1 MNGFGKLAH
10 WLRPYRMRLVTVVLI
25 NIVSIVF
32 SLFSLTFLAP
42 FLMLIFGKT
51 KLVTEMPPF
60 GFSVVDINNVLNYYI
75 SRIIILDGKQSAL
88 LMVTLLILSMFVL
101 KNVFSYLAQWI
112 MVPIRNGVLEDIRN
126 AIYQKLLILPL
137 SFFGAQK
144 KGDIIS
150 RAITDVQEI
159 EVSILRSIQ
168 QIFRE
173 PLTVIFYIIALF
185 SINVK
190 LTLFVILV
198 IPIGGYIVGRISRK
212 LRRQSEEAKELQG
225 AIQTMVQETVSGI
238 RVIKA
243 FNALHF
249 ANKLFDKFN
258 NRYTRKMIGIYR
270 RVDLSSPVSEVFG
283 GIMIMTILLFGGNLV
298 LNKST
303 DLSAEMFITYLVM
316 FTQIINPAKTIS
328 VAFYNFRKGFSSF
341 DRIDL
346 ILNADEK
353 IIEEPEAIALSHFN
367 EKIEFS
373 NVSFGYD
380 EVPVLSNIN
389 LSINKGKIVALCGHS
404 GAGKSTLA
412 DLLLRFYDITSGSLN
427 IDGIAVT
434 RLKIKDLRNMYG
446 IVSQDTILFNDTIYN
461 NIAFGRA
468 DATPEEVMHAA
479 EIANALEFIRKLP
492 NGLQTNIGDR
502 GLMLSGGQ
510 RQRISIARA
519 VLKNP
524 EVLILDE
531 ATSALDSSSEIL
543 VQQALE
549 KMMQNRTALVIAHRL
564 STIKKADLI
573 VVLEK
578 GHIVEQGTHESLFQ
592 LNGYYRR
599 LIDMQTFSE

>member
-1 MNGFGKLAH
+1 M
-10 WLRPYRMRLVTVVLI
+10 I

-42 FLMLIFGKT
+42 FLMLIFGRSQ
-51 KLVTEMPPF
+51 LVTEMPAL
-60 GFSVVDINNVLNYYI
+60 GFSVMDVNNVLNYYI
-75 SRIIILDGKQSAL
+75 SQIIIADGKQAAL
-88 LMVTLLILSMFVL
+88 LMVTLLILTMFVL

-112 MVPIRNGVLEDIRN
+112 MVPIRNGVIADIRD
-126 AIYQKLLILPL
+126 AIYRKILILPL
-137 SFFGAQK
+137 SFFGVQK

-173 PLTVIFYIIALF
+173 PLTVVFYIVALF

-190 LTLFVILV
+190 LTLFVIMV

-212 LRRQSEEAKELQG
+212 LRRQSEEAKALQG
-225 AIQTMVQETVSGI
+225 TIQTMVQETVSGI

-243 FNALHF
+243 FNALVF
-249 ANKLFDKFN
+249 SNKLFDKFN
-258 NRYTRKMIGIYR
+258 RRYTKKMINIYR
-270 RVDLSSPVSEVFG
+270 RVDLSSPISEVFG

-346 ILNADEK
+346 ILEAEEK
-353 IIEEPEAIALSHFN
+353 IVEKPDAVALTHFN
-367 EKIEFS
+367 DKIEFS

-380 EVPVLSNIN
+380 EVPVLSEIN
-389 LSINKGKIVALCGHS
+389 LTIKKGKIVALCGHS

-412 DLLLRFYDITSGSLN
+412 DLLLRFYDISSGSLN
-427 IDGIAVT
+427 IDGIAVD
-434 RLKIKDLRNMYG
+434 RMKIRDLRNMYG

-461 NIAFGRA
+461 NIAFGRT

-479 EIANALEFIRKLP
+479 EIANALEFINKLP
-492 NGLQTNIGDR
+492 DGLQTNIGDR

-531 ATSALDSSSEIL
+531 ATSALDSTSEIL

-564 STIKKADLI
+564 STIKKADEI

-578 GHIVEQGTHESLFQ
+578 GRIVEQGTHESLLQ

-599 LIDMQTFSE
+599 LIDMQSFAE

>member
-10 WLRPYRMRLVTVVLI
+10 WLKPYSLRLFTVVLI

-32 SLFSLTFLAP
+32 SLFSLTSLAP
-42 FLMLIFGKT
+42 FLMLIFGRSP
-51 KLVTEMPPF
+51 LVMEMPAM
-60 GFSVVDINNVLNYYI
+60 GFSVMDVNNVLNYYI
-75 SRIIILDGKQSAL
+75 SQIIMTDGKQAAL
-88 LMVTLLILSMFVL
+88 LMVTLLILTLFVL

-112 MVPIRNGVLEDIRN
+112 MVPIRNGVIADIRD
-126 AIYQKLLILPL
+126 AIYQKMLILPL

-144 KGDIIS
+144 KGDIVS

-173 PLTVIFYIIALF
+173 PLTVVFYIIALF

-190 LTLFVILV
+190 LTLFVIVV

-225 AIQTMVQETVSGI
+225 TIQTMVQETVSGI

-243 FNALHF
+243 FNALAF
-249 ANKLFDKFN
+249 LNRLFDKFN
-258 NRYTRKMIGIYR
+258 RRYTKKMINIYR

-303 DLSAEMFITYLVM
+303 DLNAEMFITYLVM

-346 ILNADEK
+346 ILEADEK
-353 IIEEPEAIALSHFN
+353 IVEKSDAVALSKFHD
-367 EKIEFS
+367 KIEFS
-373 NVSFGYD
+373 NVSFGYED
-380 EVPVLSNIN
+380 VPVLSEIN
-389 LSINKGKIVALCGHS
+389 LTIKKGKIVALCGHS

-412 DLLLRFYDITSGSLN
+412 DLLLRFYDISSGSLK
-427 IDGIAVT
+427 IDGIDVD
-434 RLKIKDLRNMYG
+434 RMKIRDLRNMYG

-479 EIANALEFIRKLP
+479 EIANALEFIDKLP
-492 NGLQTNIGDR
+492 DGLQTNIGDR

-531 ATSALDSSSEIL
+531 ATSALDSTSEIL

-564 STIKKADLI
+564 STIKKADEI

-578 GHIVEQGTHESLFQ
+578 GRIVEQGSHESLLQ

-599 LIDMQTFSE
+599 LIDMQSFAD

>member
-1 MNGFGKLAH
+1 MSGFNKLTP
-10 WLRPYRMRLVTVVLI
+10 WLKPYKIRLITVVLI
-25 NIVSIVF
+25 NVVSIIF

-51 KLVTEMPPF
+51 ELVTQMPSL
-60 GFSVVDINNVLNYYI
+60 GFSVIDINNVLNYYI
-75 SRIIILDGKQSAL
+75 SQIIIADGKQSAL
-88 LMVTLLILSMFVL
+88 LMVTLLILSMFIL
-101 KNVFSYLAQWI
+101 KNVFGYLAQWI
-112 MVPIRNGVLEDIRN
+112 MVPIRNGVLADIRE
-126 AIYQKLLILPL
+126 AIYQKILILPL

-185 SINVK
+185 SINLQ
-190 LTLFVILV
+190 LTLFVIVV
-198 IPIGGYIVGRISRK
+198 IPIGGFIVGRISRK
-212 LRRQSEEAKELQG
+212 LRRQSEEAKEMQG
-225 AIQTMVQETVSGI
+225 TIQTMVQETVSGI

-243 FNALHF
+243 FNALSF
-249 ANKLFDKFN
+249 ANKLFEKFN
-258 NRYTRKMIGIYR
+258 HRYTRKMISIYR

-283 GIMIMTILLFGGNLV
+283 GIMIMTILIFGGNLV
-298 LNKST
+298 LNKDSH
-303 DLSAEMFITYLVM
+303 LSAELFITYLLM

-346 ILNADEK
+346 ILKADEK
-353 IIEEPEAIALSHFN
+353 IIEDSNAVSLTHFN
-367 EKIEFS
+367 QKIEFS
-373 NVSFGYD
+373 EVSFGYD
-380 EVPVLSNIN
+380 EIPVLSNIN
-389 LSINKGKIVALCGHS
+389 LSIGKGQIVALCGHS

-412 DLLLRFYDITSGSLN
+412 DLLLRFYEISSGRLT
-427 IDGIAVT
+427 IDGIELNQ
-434 RLKIKDLRNMYG
+434 LKIKDLRNMYG

-468 DATPEEVMHAA
+468 DATAEEVIHAA
-479 EIANALEFIRKLP
+479 EIANALEFIDKLP
-492 NGLQTNIGDR
+492 DGLHTNIGDR

-573 VVLEK
+573 IVLEK
-578 GHIVEQGTHESLFQ
+578 GRIVEQGTHESLLQ
-592 LNGYYRR
+592 RNGYYRR
-599 LIDMQTFSE
+599 LIDMQTFTE